1 MGDELAEDFGLA
13 LFDFDELAEAEDFGF
28 ADAVAEDDGL
38 AEPLADDDAD
48 GDALDDDEA
57 EGDELADAS
66 GLTVVADGT
75 CKNAI
80 ALTDTSPMVLP
91 LGSG

>member
-13 LFDFDELAEAEDFGF
+13 LLDFDELAEAEDFGF
-28 ADAVAEDDGL
+28 ADAVDEDDELPEL
-38 AEPLADDDAD
+38 AAEADAD

-57 EGDELADAS
+57 EGDALADAS

-80 ALTDTSPMVLP
+80 ALTDTSPIVLP